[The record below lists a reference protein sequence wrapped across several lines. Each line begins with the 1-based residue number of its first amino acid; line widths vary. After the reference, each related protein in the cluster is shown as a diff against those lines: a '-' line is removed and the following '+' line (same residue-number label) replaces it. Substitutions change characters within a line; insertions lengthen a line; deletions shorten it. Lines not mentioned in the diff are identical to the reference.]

1 MSKLFQIKREA
12 LGKSIG
18 EVAESTR
25 IKEIC
30 LVAIEEEDYGK
41 LPIDVYAR
49 GYIKV
54 LAKYLSVPIEEAIA
68 PYEAYVEMKKTPK
81 EPVTATPAPAPATD
95 STGGILQKS
104 MEQIQK
110 KKTEDSVCKD
120 VKIQPAP
127 SLSAQTT
134 EAAKKYGSKFLWTG
148 VLLLV
153 VLLAIVYQFVSS
165 RNAEQETQVV
175 PMAKQMQPPQDV
187 ANNNVTPPQAPS
199 APVPGE
205 VKAPVSIPATGETK
219 PPPIVSGKKRHALV
233 ISAKELSWVQVITDG
248 SKTKESLMKPGE
260 SLTFEADNTMS
271 VVIGNAGGVSMK
283 FDGKALPTG
292 KHAEVLRFT
301 LPGKPKA
308 EKQAQDGLSPST
320 QNPSTSVKK
329 ENATPQKP
337 SNEAATANKLP
348 EQPTSTTKP

>member
-1 MSKLFQIKREA
+1 MSKLFKIKREA

-41 LPIDVYAR
+41 LPVDVYAR

-68 PYEAYVEMKKTPK
+68 PYEAYVEMKKSPK
-81 EPVTATPAPAPATD
+81 EPVTATPTPD
-95 STGGILQKS
+95 SSGGILQKS

-110 KKTEDSVCKD
+110 KKTEDSFCKE

-127 SLSAQTT
+127 SLSEQTT

-165 RNAEQETQVV
+165 RNAEQEPQVV
-175 PMAKQMQPPQDV
+175 PMAQQVQPPQDV
-187 ANNNVTPPQAPS
+187 AKNNVTPPQA
-199 APVPGE
+199 AAVPVPGE
-205 VKAPVSIPATGETK
+205 IKAPVSMPATGETK
-219 PPPIVSGKKRHALV
+219 PSAIVSGKKRHVLV

-248 SKTKESLMKPGE
+248 SKTKEALMKPGE

-271 VVIGNAGGVSMK
+271 FVIGNAGGVSMK

-292 KHAEVLRFT
+292 KHAQVLRFT
-301 LPGKPKA
+301 LPEKPKA
-308 EKQAQDGLSPST
+308 EKKAQDVSSST
-320 QNPSTSVKK
+320 QEPSTSVKK
-329 ENATPQKP
+329 GNATPQNP
-337 SNEAATANKLP
+337 SNEEATEKKLP
-348 EQPTSTTKP
+348 EQPTSTNKP